1 MDNTA
6 IQQMSWAYLL
16 YPSLLL
22 SVCLLLPIAAVTN
35 WLRRNYQ
42 FDAPWAA
49 EPGAA
54 TLQQKARDFQ
64 QQQAAKQAA
73 VVRQWRALELD
84 RGGSQQSLHQELHSP
99 LAKLG
104 RLLQPIL
111 QLLSFPR
118 HPQQQQPQRWGYIT
132 TSTGERLQ
140 VRGISLDLGPG
151 LNLGQS
157 ITDAGSAEAAAA
169 AALEDAIR
177 QRLIR
182 QEQDRQYE
190 DKLHRRRMWGGS
202 EQTPDLRKF
211 SERLEDLHQQR
222 MQESSDVKGPVLP
235 PVGWNQQLPG
245 LGDQQQQQQQQ
256 QQPVGWNQQQQ
267 LNGEGNEDEV
277 PLVSPRQ
284 RLEQHWEQ
292 GAELAS
298 SSKSSSRLGLRSSS
312 PNEQQ
317 QQQQGDDEKQ

>member
-1 MDNTA
+1 MAMDNAA

-22 SVCLLLPIAAVTN
+22 SVCVLLPMAAATN

-42 FDAPWAA
+42 FDAPWA
-49 EPGAA
+49 EGPGAA
-54 TLQQKARDFQ
+54 TLQQKARQFQ

-84 RGGSQQSLHQELHSP
+84 RGGGGQQALHQELHSP
-99 LAKLG
+99 LARLA
-104 RLLQPIL
+104 RLLRPIL

-118 HPQQQQPQRWGYIT
+118 RPQQQRQQPQQPQRWGYIT

-157 ITDAGSAEAAAA
+157 ITDVRSAEAAAA

-182 QEQDRQYE
+182 QEQDRQLE
-190 DKLHRRRMWGGS
+190 DRLHRRRVWGGS
-202 EQTPDLRKF
+202 EQTPDLKKF
-211 SERLEDLHQQR
+211 SERLEDLHQQQR
-222 MQESSDVKGPVLP
+222 MQDGVDKGPVLP

-245 LGDQQQQQQQQ
+245 LGDQQQQH
-256 QQPVGWNQQQQ
+256 
-267 LNGEGNEDEV
+267 GEGEEGEV
-277 PLVSPRQ
+277 PLVRPRQ

-298 SSKSSSRLGLRSSS
+298 SSRSSSRLGLRSSS
-312 PNEQQ
+312 PE
-317 QQQQGDDEKQ
+317 QQQQGDEEK

>member
-1 MDNTA
+1 MLMAMDNAA

-22 SVCLLLPIAAVTN
+22 SVCLLLPMAAATN

-49 EPGAA
+49 GPGAA
-54 TLQQKARDFQ
+54 TLQQKAREFQ

-84 RGGSQQSLHQELHSP
+84 RGGGGGGGQQTLHQELHSP
-99 LAKLG
+99 LARLA
-104 RLLQPIL
+104 RLLRPIL

-118 HPQQQQPQRWGYIT
+118 RPQQQRQQPQRWGYIT

-182 QEQDRQYE
+182 REQDRQLE
-190 DKLHRRRMWGGS
+190 DKLHRRRLWGGS
-202 EQTPDLRKF
+202 EQTPDLKKF

-222 MQESSDVKGPVLP
+222 RMQDGGDKGTVLP

-245 LGDQQQQQQQQ
+245 LGDQQQQQQH
-256 QQPVGWNQQQQ
+256 
-267 LNGEGNEDEV
+267 GEREEGEV

-292 GAELAS
+292 GAELTS
-298 SSKSSSRLGLRSSS
+298 SSRSNSRLGLRSSS
-312 PNEQQ
+312 SPEQ
-317 QQQQGDDEKQ
+317 QQQQGDEEK